1 MGKKNFSSLYKQSRD
16 ELGNATLKVSSLCD
30 AYNPSGNYAGLIV
43 YHHGGKFKWKNTKGV
58 AKGYNCRSFYILIQC
73 TDEWKASDFRR
84 AGQGYVHD
92 KVYTDVFGCS
102 FQKGQTCCG
111 GFAVMR
117 GVTKC
122 SSSWLND
129 QSSCKTSRSW
139 KSDGNKDLSY
149 GERTL
154 VELGI
159 EAWKRHGSDQV
170 ASIPFHICSLA
181 PTRM

>member
-1 MGKKNFSSLYKQSRD
+1 MQ
-16 ELGNATLKVSSLCD
+16 
-30 AYNPSGNYAGLIV
+30 
-43 YHHGGKFKWKNTKGV
+43 
-58 AKGYNCRSFYILIQC
+58 
-73 TDEWKASDFRR
+73 
-84 AGQGYVHD
+84 
-92 KVYTDVFGCS
+92 
-102 FQKGQTCCG
+102 
-111 GFAVMR
+111 
-117 GVTKC
+117 GVTKY

-159 EAWKRHGSDQV
+159 EVWKRHGRDQV